1 MSECFI
7 YMYVN
12 ASALRSQKVLV
23 LAPEAA
29 VRVVV
34 RQGVGA
40 GNETHLYIYKC
51 MKERVCACTYM
62 VPAIGAG
69 TWAES

>member
-1 MSECFI
+1 
-7 YMYVN
+7 MYVN

-40 GNETHLYIYKC
+40 GNETGSST
-51 MKERVCACTYM
+51 R
-62 VPAIGAG
+62 AIRKS
-69 TWAES
+69 E